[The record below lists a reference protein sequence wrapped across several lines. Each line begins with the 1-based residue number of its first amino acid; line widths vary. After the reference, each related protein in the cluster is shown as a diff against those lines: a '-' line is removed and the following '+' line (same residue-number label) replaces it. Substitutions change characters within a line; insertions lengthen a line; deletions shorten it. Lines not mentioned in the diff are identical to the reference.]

1 MSIDKNR
8 IKRFKKINYENKK
21 KNLWKRSSN
30 NETYKNEKKEKK
42 YTEQNNYLNDKN
54 ILEEKI

>member
-1 MSIDKNR
+1 MK
-8 IKRFKKINYENKK
+8 IKKKIYKKEVQTMKLIKMKK
-21 KNLWKRSSN
+21 KK
-30 NETYKNEKKEKK
+30 KK

>member
-1 MSIDKNR
+1 M
-8 IKRFKKINYENKK
+8 KIKK

-42 YTEQNNYLNDKN
+42 IHRNNYLNDKN

>member
-1 MSIDKNR
+1 MKL
-8 IKRFKKINYENKK
+8 IKMKK
-21 KNLWKRSSN
+21 KK
-30 NETYKNEKKEKK
+30 KK

>member
-42 YTEQNNYLNDKN
+42 IHRNNYLNDKN

>member
-21 KNLWKRSSN
+21 KKLWKRSSN

-42 YTEQNNYLNDKN
+42 IHRNNYLNDKN